1 MLCHHTPKYRLE
13 RLARA
18 VDMGPMR
25 ELRPGS
31 ALNESVR
38 APDKWDLNSPS
49 TIDIYQLSI
58 WFSLLV
64 LLLFPLFFFLLY
76 PNLGNGYEM
85 FTMHECV
92 ALVHEDL
99 PLTH

>member
-64 LLLFPLFFFLLY
+64 LLVFLLFPLFF
-76 PNLGNGYEM
+76 
-85 FTMHECV
+85 
-92 ALVHEDL
+92 L
-99 PLTH
+99 PSLS